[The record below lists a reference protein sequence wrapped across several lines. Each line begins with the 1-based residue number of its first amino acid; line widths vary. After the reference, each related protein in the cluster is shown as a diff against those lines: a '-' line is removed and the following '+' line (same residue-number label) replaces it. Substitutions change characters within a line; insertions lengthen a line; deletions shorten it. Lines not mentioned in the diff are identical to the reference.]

1 MMIFNENNLKDEEI
15 KSGFQPGEPD
25 DDSFLLES
33 RGEYPKNFP
42 IFQDAPIEEEVK
54 SDSYGDNIDNQNS
67 VHTSENE
74 ATVSTGSAW
83 DEFENEVTPTKVEN
97 ENNVSEISDESN
109 IKDSLFNEVK
119 NADAQSDIE
128 QVVSGVS
135 TSTDENNGTILLD
148 DDFKAKLAEELKLKD
163 EERAARQAAKM
174 EEDLKEIPPDPN
186 FKPVEEREKKYDF
199 IDLNQINDQEAETTE
214 SIVPPV
220 AVVDEGKSKVKKEKV
235 KKVKEPKDNK
245 EKKKK
250 GLIYW
255 FMTIAAS
262 LSILTVSTYFAL
274 NYFIKTPEKK
284 YIDSLAQNH
293 KILQKTPSATTFDT
307 TKQQLQVKD
316 SSKLDTTRTKVE
328 MPKEDNLNVAVAKEN
343 IKSETQTAKQTEI
356 RPKEK
361 QSEIAQ
367 LQPVEKLKIVTPPK
381 KESRIPKFSASR
393 NINNKIRIQKQTKL
407 QKPKENFAQNESTT
421 KKVAEVYTV
430 QVYSTPSFEDAQIWL
445 QKLYNLNIP
454 SATIYKQKIRDV
466 IWYRIRFGNY
476 PSREEAVNA
485 AKKLGFSQMWVDRVK

>member
-33 RGEYPKNFP
+33 RGEYPKSFP
-42 IFQDAPIEEEVK
+42 VFQDAPIEEEVK
-54 SDSYGDNIDNQNS
+54 IDSSEDNIDNQNS
-67 VHTSENE
+67 VHTSEDE

-83 DEFENEVTPTKVEN
+83 DEFENEATPTKIEN
-97 ENNVSEISDESN
+97 KNNVSEISDDNN
-109 IKDSLFNEVK
+109 IQDSLLNEVK

-128 QVVSGVS
+128 QVIPGVS
-135 TSTDENNGTILLD
+135 TSTDEDNGTILLD

-174 EEDLKEIPPDPN
+174 EEDLTEIPPDPN

-199 IDLNQINDQEAETTE
+199 IDLNQINSQEAETTK

-220 AVVDEGKSKVKKEKV
+220 AVVGEGKSKVKKEKV
-235 KKVKEPKDNK
+235 KKVKEPKANK

-262 LSILTVSTYFAL
+262 LAILTISTYFAL

-284 YIDSLAQNH
+284 YLDSLTQSH
-293 KILQKTPSATTFDT
+293 KILQKTPAVAKVDT
-307 TKQQLQVKD
+307 TKQQLQVQD
-316 SSKLDTTRTKVE
+316 SSKLDTTRTKAE
-328 MPKEDNLNVAVAKEN
+328 MTKEDNLNVAVVKEN
-343 IKSETQTAKQTEI
+343 AKSEIK
-356 RPKEK
+356 PKERK
-361 QSEIAQ
+361 PDIAQ
-367 LQPVEKLKIVTPPK
+367 LQPMEKLKIATSPK
-381 KESRIPKFSASR
+381 KESRVPKFSAPR
-393 NINNKIRIQKQTKL
+393 NINNKLRIQKQTKV
-407 QKPKENFAQNESTT
+407 QKQKENFAQNLTQNESTT

-476 PSREEAVNA
+476 PSREEAMNA